1 MGVGKYPSKFDT
13 ARSCREIGAT
23 YLGGD
28 MLYGLLCTG
37 YILLLQR
44 VIFTH
49 KIMTWQNICEIMLK
63 DCNMRNIKY

>member
-37 YILLLQR
+37 YNLLLF
-44 VIFTH
+44 VKFFAKNHGIA
-49 KIMTWQNICEIMLK
+49 
-63 DCNMRNIKY
+63 KYM